1 MSCLV
6 TGAHGFIGS
15 HLVDALDNPSQCDID
30 TASALSPVE
39 AVYSIY
45 ESDIEAV
52 YHLGAISS
60 TTNDDIESIAHTNIT
75 FSCSLLSAC
84 IEKDIPFIY
93 ASSASVYGLGKNGF
107 SENSQHSPLN
117 YYAISKSSFD
127 CIARQKIRDNPSSK
141 IVGLRYFNVYGKG
154 ESHKN
159 DMASPIHKF
168 LNQSKNTGVIK
179 VFEGSENFSRDFIH
193 ISDVINITEAATDFP
208 SGIYNVG
215 TGIDRTFLDVAKIIS
230 QLINSEIIEIP
241 FPDQLVG
248 KYQDFTRSDNSKID
262 SVFNIHRVSLEDG
275 IREVHF
281 ENRVC

>member
-1 MSCLV
+1 VSCLV
-6 TGAHGFIGS
+6 TGARGFIGS
-15 HLVDALDNPSQCDID
+15 HLVSALDEPEQCDID
-30 TASALSPVE
+30 RVGVLSPVE
-39 AVYSIY
+39 AVYNIY

-60 TTNDDIESIAHTNIT
+60 TTNSDIESISHTNIT

-107 SENSQHSPLN
+107 SEDSQHSPLN

-127 CIARQKIRDNPSSK
+127 WIARQKIRDNPSSR
-141 IVGLRYFNVYGKG
+141 IVGLRYFNVYGTG

-168 LNQSKNTGVIK
+168 LNQSNNTGVIK
-179 VFEGSENFSRDFIH
+179 LFEGSENFSRDFIH
-193 ISDVINITEAATDFP
+193 ISDVINITEAAIDFS

-230 QLINSEIIEIP
+230 QLTNSDIIEIP
-241 FPDQLVG
+241 FPNYLIG

-262 SVFNIHRVSLEDG
+262 SVFNPSRVSLEDG
-275 IREVHF
+275 IREVHL
-281 ENRVC
+281 EDGIC